1 MLKDNTSGRLC
12 AVEKHVTKS
21 IQQIFLVLCFG
32 ENRFF
37 IRFATITY
45 IYIYMEYISAT
56 NMITCVEISLRANVV
71 TDKGNNR
78 NETRTLKKKL
88 KLE

>member
-1 MLKDNTSGRLC
+1 
-12 AVEKHVTKS
+12 
-21 IQQIFLVLCFG
+21 
-32 ENRFF
+32 
-37 IRFATITY
+37 
-45 IYIYMEYISAT
+45 MEYISAT